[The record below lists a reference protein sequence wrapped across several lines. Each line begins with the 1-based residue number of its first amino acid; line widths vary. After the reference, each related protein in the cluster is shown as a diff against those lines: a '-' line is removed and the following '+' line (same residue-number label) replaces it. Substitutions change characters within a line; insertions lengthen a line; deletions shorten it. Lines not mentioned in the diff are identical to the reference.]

1 MQKYLVT
8 AFDTLGNH
16 SILQLVQS
24 NNKKAVMSYMY
35 DKYIKDKNYWELS
48 PDDYKSFYNII
59 GKRLENLPYLYAY
72 TKRENN
78 IEVFNGTISFFYKF
92 FEIKNEI
99 DDYAVVLET
108 DILKPNIVSRKV
120 YYKILDEIDNLR
132 ILYNSV
138 TLEEEDVF
146 YDNEFDWL
154 LNYESAFFSNELL
167 DYNDFNY
174 DTGEIKDVN
183 LIGGT
188 TNNESSLVLCKI
200 DYEDIISL

>member
-8 AFDTLGNH
+8 VFDTTGNH
-16 SILQLVQS
+16 SILQIVQS

-48 PDDYKSFYNII
+48 SDDYKSFYNII
-59 GKRLENLPYLYAY
+59 GKRLENLPYVYAY

-78 IEVFNGTISFFYKF
+78 IEVYNGTISFFYKF

-108 DILKPNIVSRKV
+108 DILKPNIVSRSV
-120 YYKILDEIDNLR
+120 YYKIINHIDDLR
-132 ILYNSV
+132 ILYN
-138 TLEEEDVF
+138 DVEGTDF
-146 YDNEFDWL
+146 MYANEFDWL
-154 LNYESAFFSNELL
+154 SSYESAFFSNELL
-167 DYNDFNY
+167 DYNDFDYN
-174 DTGEIKDVN
+174 TGEIKEVN

-188 TNNESSLVLCKI
+188 TNNESSLVVCKI
-200 DYEDIISL
+200 DYENIISL

>member
-8 AFDTLGNH
+8 AFDTLGNQL
-16 SILQLVQS
+16 ILQIVQS

-48 PDDYKSFYNII
+48 PDDYKTFYNII
-59 GKRLENLPYLYAY
+59 GKRLENLPFLYAY

-99 DDYAVVLET
+99 DNYAVVLET
-108 DILKPNIVSRKV
+108 DILKPNIVSRSV
-120 YYKILDEIDNLR
+120 YYKIINKIDDLR
-132 ILYNSV
+132 MLYNDIEGTDIVYS
-138 TLEEEDVF
+138 
-146 YDNEFDWL
+146 NEFDWL
-154 LNYESAFFSNELL
+154 LSYESAFFSNELL
-167 DYNDFNY
+167 DYNDFDY
-174 DTGEIKDVN
+174 DTGEIKEVN

-188 TNNESSLVLCKI
+188 TNNESSLVIAKI
-200 DYEDIISL
+200 DYNNIILV